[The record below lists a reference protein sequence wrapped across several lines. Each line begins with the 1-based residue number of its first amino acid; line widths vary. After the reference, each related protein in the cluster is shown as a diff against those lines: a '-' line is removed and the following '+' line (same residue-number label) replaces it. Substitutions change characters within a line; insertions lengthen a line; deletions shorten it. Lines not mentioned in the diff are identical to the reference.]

1 MKKNNLLITRSTL
14 IRSLF
19 LGIFL
24 ILFTGSLCFAAEN
37 SYTETFGATLEE
49 NGWTLNVIVGNP
61 DFDYTSVRS
70 KRIAFDLPLKH
81 TYLTLT
87 NEQTVTDNS
96 SVEAV
101 FENILSNEA
110 SYGVICRYSDQGWY
124 ELRINIAGPL
134 AGSFS
139 VMKYDPD
146 RKAKFLN
153 SYIEIHPGMTH
164 IFTADIK
171 LGLKVK
177 NKIKLDCNGDR
188 FKVTINDQPQT
199 QFNGGIFTDSQFS
212 EGAAGVTVHAYQ
224 TGSVKID
231 LVGFNVKGDNLPL
244 YGQSSSE
251 LLSGGALEKAEMTTA
266 PVSGGPDITSLSQT
280 IAALEALLNAQATT
294 PEIPP
299 TEAPVPTATPAPVN
313 TPIPAETLIPVGF
326 IHEPEENTK
335 IEKAGLSLTLLALY
349 GLFQMSS
356 DNTEIPPMDDM
367 LPASTETSIAEP
379 SAPEPVADPEID
391 ALNQT
396 MTALELMIEK
406 QEPTPEAPQP
416 TSVLIPTEIPLPQIE
431 TTDIGNVSTGQAVDC
446 AQKFSFQ
453 IVYQPTMTGAVSG
466 ERANGKFLYF
476 RSKLT
481 NNTAEE
487 VFVPAN
493 MFQVVSPSGTAY
505 PLDIFTSVKTA
516 DQWDLDNLAKPVPSG
531 KTIDFF
537 LVFDTSGE
545 KGSWRMLFEPVLH
558 LQEGPVCSISFAL
571 PSVNYVD

>member
-14 IRSLF
+14 ISSLF
-19 LGIFL
+19 LGILL

-37 SYTETFGATLEE
+37 SFTETFDTGLEE
-49 NGWTLNVIVGNP
+49 NGWTLNAIVGNP
-61 DFDYTSVRS
+61 NFDYISVGS
-70 KRIAFDLPLKH
+70 KRISFDLPLKQ

-87 NEQTVTDNS
+87 NEQTITDNS

-101 FENILSNEA
+101 FDNILSNEA

-153 SYIEIHPGMTH
+153 SYVEIHPGMTH

-177 NKIKLDCNGDR
+177 NKIRLDCNGDR

-231 LVGFNVKGDNLPL
+231 LTGFNVKGDNLPL
-244 YGQSSSE
+244 YVKSSSE
-251 LLSGGALEKAEMTTA
+251 IPSGGVLEKAEMPTN
-266 PVSGGPDITSLSQT
+266 PVSSGPDITSLNQT
-280 IAALEALLNAQATT
+280 IAALEAMLNSQAAT
-294 PEIPP
+294 PEIPS
-299 TEAPVPTATPAPVN
+299 TEAPVPTATPAPDN
-313 TPIPAETLIPVGF
+313 TPIPAETLMPVGF
-326 IHEPEENTK
+326 IHEPEETAK
-335 IEKAGLSLTLLALY
+335 IEKTGLSLTLLALF
-349 GLFQMSS
+349 GLLEMSS

-367 LPASTETSIAEP
+367 LPASTEIAIAEP
-379 SAPEPVADPEID
+379 NTPEPVADPEID
-391 ALNQT
+391 ALT
-396 MTALELMIEK
+396 HTLTALESNVEK
-406 QEPTPEAPQP
+406 QEQT
-416 TSVLIPTEIPLPQIE
+416 TQIE
-431 TTDIGNVSTGQAVDC
+431 TTDIGNVLTGQAVDC

-453 IVYQPTMTGAVSG
+453 IVYQPMMTGAVSG

-476 RSKLT
+476 RAKLT
-481 NNTAEE
+481 NNTEE
-487 VFVPAN
+487 DVFVPAN
-493 MFQVVSPSGTAY
+493 MFQAVSPSGTAY
-505 PLDIFTSVKTA
+505 PLDMLASVKTA
-516 DQWDLDNLAKPVPSG
+516 EKWDLDNLAKPVPAG

-545 KGSWRMLFEPVLH
+545 KGSWRMLFEPVLR
-558 LQEGPVCSISFAL
+558 LQEGPVCSVSFAL

>member
-19 LGIFL
+19 LGILL

-37 SYTETFGATLEE
+37 SYTETFDAGLEE
-49 NGWTLNVIVGNP
+49 NGWALNAIVGNP
-61 DFDYTSVRS
+61 DFDYTSAGPQ
-70 KRIAFDLPLKH
+70 RISFDLPLKQ

-87 NEQTVTDNS
+87 NEQTITDNS

-101 FENILSNEA
+101 FDNILSNEA

-171 LGLKVK
+171 LGLKAK

-188 FKVTINDQPQT
+188 FKVTINDHPQT
-199 QFNGGIFTDSQFS
+199 QFNGGLFTDSQFS

-231 LVGFNVKGDNLPL
+231 LIEFNVKGDNLPL

-251 LLSGGALEKAEMTTA
+251 LLSGGVLEKAEMPTN
-266 PVSGGPDITSLSQT
+266 PVSSDPDMTSLSQT
-280 IAALEALLNAQATT
+280 IAALEALLNAQAAT

-299 TEAPVPTATPAPVN
+299 TEEPVPTATPAPVN
-313 TPIPAETLIPVGF
+313 TPIPAETLMPAGF

-356 DNTEIPPMDDM
+356 DNTETPPMDDI
-367 LPASTETSIAEP
+367 LPASTEISIAEP
-379 SAPEPVADPEID
+379 GAPEPVADPEIV
-391 ALNQT
+391 ALNHT
-396 MTALELMIEK
+396 MTALESN
-406 QEPTPEAPQP
+406 QEQT
-416 TSVLIPTEIPLPQIE
+416 TQIE
-431 TTDIGNVSTGQAVDC
+431 TTDLGNVSTGQAVDC

-453 IVYQPTMTGAVSG
+453 IVYQPMMTGAVSG
-466 ERANGKFLYF
+466 ERAKGKFLYF
-476 RSKLT
+476 RAKLT
-481 NNTAEE
+481 NNTAEDI
-487 VFVPAN
+487 FVPAN
-493 MFQVVSPSGTAY
+493 MFQAVSPNGTAY
-505 PLDIFTSVKTA
+505 PLDILASVKTA
-516 DQWDLDNLAKPVPSG
+516 DQWDLDNLAKPVPAG

-545 KGSWRMLFEPVLH
+545 KGSWRMLFEPIFR
-558 LQEGPVCSISFAL
+558 LQEGPVCSVSFAL